1 MALFKRKTVV
11 NQNIDEEEDVN
22 ILKEIVGLILY
33 IAAVVLLIFL
43 IITYVGTRTEISG
56 DSMNDT
62 LSDGDSLWI
71 DKLSYRFGDP
81 KRFDIIVLPY
91 KDAVTGEDSY
101 FVKRIIGLPGET
113 IGIDHLGNIVIDG
126 EILEEDYGKEVI
138 DEYHLGIFSEGKPIV
153 LGEDEYF
160 VMGDNRNNS
169 KDSRDESV
177 GNIKRSTI
185 VGKVKFRMAPFKDI
199 GIVDKR

>member
-43 IITYVGTRTEISG
+43 IITYVGTRTEVSG

-71 DKLSYRFGDP
+71 NKLSYRFGEP
-81 KRFDIIVLPY
+81 ERFDIIVFPY
-91 KDAVTGEDSY
+91 EDSESEY
-101 FVKRIIGLPGET
+101 FYVKRIIGLPGET
-113 IGIDHLGNIVIDG
+113 IGIDHLGHIVING
-126 EILEEDYGKEVI
+126 EILEEDYGNEVI
-138 DEYHLGIFSEGKPIV
+138 DEYHIGRASEFIT

-169 KDSRDESV
+169 KDSRDETV
-177 GNIKRSTI
+177 GNIKRDMI
-185 VGKVKFRMAPFKDI
+185 VGKVVFRMWPLKDI
-199 GIVDKR
+199 GIIGK

>member
-1 MALFKRKTVV
+1 MALFKRKNAV

-43 IITYVGTRTEISG
+43 IITYVGTRTVVSG

-62 LSDGDSLWI
+62 LADGDSLWI
-71 DKLSYRFGDP
+71 NKLSYRFGEP
-81 KRFDIIVLPY
+81 ERFDIIVFPY
-91 KDAVTGEDSY
+91 KDAVTGDEFFY
-101 FVKRIIGLPGET
+101 VKRIIGLPGET
-113 IGIDHLGNIVIDG
+113 ISIDRLGNIEIDG
-126 EILEEDYGKEVI
+126 ETLEESYGNEVI
-138 DEYHLGIFSEGKPIV
+138 DEYHIGRASEPIT

-169 KDSRDESV
+169 KDSRDETV
-177 GNIKRSTI
+177 GNIKKDII
-185 VGKVKFRMAPFKDI
+185 VGKVVFRMWPLKDI
-199 GIVDKR
+199 QVIGK

>member
-1 MALFKRKTVV
+1 MALFKRKAAV

-43 IITYVGTRTEISG
+43 IITYVGTRTEVSG

-62 LSDGDSLWI
+62 LADGDSLWI
-71 DKLSYRFGDP
+71 NKLSYRFGEP
-81 KRFDIIVLPY
+81 ERFDIIVFPY
-91 KDAVTGEDSY
+91 KDAVTGDEFFY
-101 FVKRIIGLPGET
+101 VKRIIGLPGET
-113 IGIDHLGNIVIDG
+113 IGIDHLGNIVVDG
-126 EILEEDYGKEVI
+126 ETLEESYGNEVI
-138 DEYHLGIFSEGKPIV
+138 DEYHIGRASEPIT

-169 KDSRDESV
+169 KDSRDETV
-177 GNIKRSTI
+177 GNIKRDII
-185 VGKVKFRMAPFKDI
+185 VGKVVFRMWPLKDI
-199 GIVDKR
+199 QVIGK